1 MSRVYVLV
9 LTAAFLLLALQ
20 VMLRFGEARWPF
32 VFDIMVT
39 LLHRLCFCRLG
50 VIT

>member
-20 VMLRFGEARWPF
+20 VLLRFAEARWAL
-32 VFDIMVT
+32 VFDITGGFVA
-39 LLHRLCFCRLG
+39 
-50 VIT
+50 